1 MKQQT
6 LRVSVTLMI
15 GLPLPAAGRGVVEGL
30 KVKADNG
37 KVADS
42 VPAKCELCV
51 FIIGIEQGFKY
62 LLKLLIIRRPSRH
75 L

>member
-15 GLPLPAAGRGVVEGL
+15 GLPSPAAGRGVVEGL
-30 KVKADNG
+30 KVKAGNR

-42 VPAKCELCV
+42 VLAKCEL
-51 FIIGIEQGFKY
+51 
-62 LLKLLIIRRPSRH
+62 
-75 L
+75 